1 MGKNK
6 FHGKKRR
13 FEGVKF
19 GQHGNNENRGNK
31 ERQERTG

>member
-19 GQHGNNENRGNK
+19 GHHDNRVK
-31 ERQERTG
+31 EKHDRTG